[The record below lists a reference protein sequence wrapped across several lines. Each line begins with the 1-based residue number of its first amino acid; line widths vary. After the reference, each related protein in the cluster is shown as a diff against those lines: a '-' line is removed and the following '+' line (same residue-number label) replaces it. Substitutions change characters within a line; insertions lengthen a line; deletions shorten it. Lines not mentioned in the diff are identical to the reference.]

1 MVRTQAGNSAAM
13 TERDGSSDMVSS
25 DAVDP
30 NPAVDAPAQGAG
42 SVTLVGTAHVST
54 ESADRVQTAIEE
66 NGPDVVAVELD
77 EARYRQFRGETP
89 DDIDPSDLLG
99 GSTVFQFL
107 AYWMLSYVQSRMG
120 ERFGVEPGADMK
132 AAIEAAETGGY
143 GLSLVDRDIQ
153 TTVQRLWARM
163 TLLEKLKLV
172 GGLGVGAAD
181 SRVIG
186 LSVGVTIGVLLG
198 VIGGLAI
205 APLFGVGGLLT
216 LGLGSAALGVIGG
229 LGVGAAV
236 GLFVGVSLLPG
247 GHLPARAI
255 GGAGLGAGA
264 GVTLAMTGVSLPLIG
279 SPSFVDLGTG
289 IMRAVV
295 GGGLGTVFGGG
306 VGGLLSVAFA
316 RPKTGEPITEDDVE
330 ALTDTDVVTAL
341 IEEFRQ
347 FSPGGAEA
355 LIDERDAY
363 IAHQLVALR
372 EAGYDVVAVVGAGHR
387 DGIERYLEAPESLPP
402 LDSLTGTTSG
412 RRFSLFKLLGYAIMF
427 GFVAFF
433 FLLAMAGVQNTL
445 LLRLFGAWFLFNGV
459 FAFTAARLVGAT
471 LPSAS
476 VGAAIAWLTS
486 INPLL
491 APGWV
496 AGYVELRQ
504 RPVNVADISRL
515 NDLLSDQTRPVT
527 EVVSDMFDVPLFRL
541 IAVVAMTNI
550 GSLVASVLFPFVVLP
565 FFFEGVTGVRQIGNM
580 MLEGAA
586 ESAQTLQE
594 LLSTVLAVGPFV

>member
-1 MVRTQAGNSAAM
+1 M
-13 TERDGSSDMVSS
+13 TERDGSSGSTS
-25 DAVDP
+25 PDAVDP
-30 NPAVDAPAQGAG
+30 EAAAAAPAEGTG

-54 ESADRVQTAIEE
+54 ESAERVQETIDEAD
-66 NGPDVVAVELD
+66 PDVVAVELD
-77 EARYRQFRGETP
+77 EARYQQFRGETP
-89 DDIDPSDLLG
+89 DDIEPSDLLG

-132 AAIEAAETGGY
+132 AAVEAAETGGY

-153 TTVQRLWARM
+153 TTVQRLWTRM

-172 GGLGVGAAD
+172 GGLAVGAAD
-181 SRVIG
+181 PRMIG
-186 LSVGVTIGVLLG
+186 LSLGVTIGVLLG
-198 VIGGLAI
+198 LVGGLAV
-205 APLFGVGGLLT
+205 APILGVGGALT
-216 LGLGSAALGVIGG
+216 FGLGPAALGVIGG

-236 GLFVGVSLLPG
+236 GLFAGVSLLPG
-247 GHLPARAI
+247 GNLPARAI

-264 GVTLAMTGVSLPLIG
+264 GATIAVTGASLPLVG
-279 SPSFVDLGTG
+279 TPSFVAFGTG
-289 IMRAVV
+289 IMRAAVGGALGTLV
-295 GGGLGTVFGGG
+295 GGGLG
-306 VGGLLSVAFA
+306 GLLSVVFA
-316 RPKTGEPITEDDVE
+316 RPQPEESITEDDVE

-363 IAHQLVALR
+363 IAHQLVTLR

-387 DGIERYLEAPESLPP
+387 DGIERYLETPASLPP
-402 LDSLTGTTSG
+402 LDSLTGTTNS
-412 RRFSLFKLLGYAIMF
+412 RRISLFKLLGYAIML
-427 GFVAFF
+427 GFVGFF

-471 LPSAS
+471 LPSAG

-491 APGWV
+491 APGWF
-496 AGYVELRQ
+496 AGYVELRR

-515 NDLLSDQTRPVT
+515 NDLLSDQSRPVA
-527 EVVSDMFDVPLFRL
+527 EVFRDMFDVPLFRL

-550 GSLVASVLFPFVVLP
+550 GSFVASVLFPFVVLP
-565 FFFEGVTGVRQIGNM
+565 FFFDGVTGVRQIGDM

-594 LLSTVLAVGPFV
+594 LLQAVLAAGPFA